1 MVRTRIAFPVV
12 LAFMTML
19 ASPASSQRRVAD
31 WPQVAVPAFRSAFGG
46 HSSRSGLLG
55 RGDQD
60 HRYEGLYVGLGAGA
74 AFSIWSA
81 VQCSDRHG
89 CLNPVPAGLLITA
102 LAGLTGALVGG
113 ALPK

>member
-1 MVRTRIAFPVV
+1 MRPAFAFVLALMVV
-12 LAFMTML
+12 LPL
-19 ASPASSQRRVAD
+19 PAHSQRRVAE
-31 WPQVAVPAFRSAFGG
+31 WPQVSAPTFRSASDG
-46 HSSRSGLLG
+46 HTLGDGILG

-81 VQCSDRHG
+81 AQCSGRHD
-89 CLNPVPAGLLITA
+89 CLNPLAVGLLITT